1 MSLKEKL
8 AALKAGSKDRI
19 PAETRATMQRA
30 TEDLQHSGILDRV
43 IAAGTKLPEFA
54 LPNTAGETVRS
65 TQLLQQ
71 GPLVLTVYRGV
82 W

>member
-8 AALKAGSKDRI
+8 AAIRAGSKDRI
-19 PAETRATMQRA
+19 PAETRAVMHRA
-30 TEDLQHSGILDRV
+30 TEDLQNSGILDRV
-43 IAAGTKLPEFA
+43 IAVGQKLPDFA
-54 LPNTAGETVRS
+54 LPNTAGKTVHS
-65 TQLLQQ
+65 AHLLQN